1 MIKIVIIKLGALGDV
16 VRTLPVLPAIKEK
29 SPNSEI
35 YWITKK
41 NALEV
46 FEGNPYIKEA
56 FALPFYTMEKFDIL
70 YNFDIDEEATKI
82 AKEIKADKKYGFYS
96 DGEYPAA
103 FNTGAEYYLNTLFD
117 DELKKSNR
125 KTYQEMMFS
134 AAELEYKKQFCPI
147 YLSEKDKRYAED
159 FIQKNNLKTEKLIG
173 IHIGASPRW
182 PSKAWHEDELKKFVI
197 KAKEKNYEILLFGGA
212 DEVLKQPEL
221 IKEFERKGIKIYSN
235 NPKNTIKEFASLVEL
250 CKAVVCSD
258 SLALHVSMAL
268 KKPVIGLF
276 FCTSPHEIEGYGILK
291 KIVSPMLENFFP
303 ERMDEY
309 SEELTK
315 SISAEEVLNAVEEFG
330 I

>member
-1 MIKIVIIKLGALGDV
+1 MMKIVIIKLGALGDV

-29 SPNSEI
+29 YPNSEVC
-35 YWITKK
+35 WITKK
-41 NALEV
+41 QCLDI
-46 FEGNPYIKEA
+46 FEANPYIKEV
-56 FALPFYTMEKFDIL
+56 FALPFHTGEKFDIL
-70 YNFDIDEEATKI
+70 YNFDIEKEATEL

-117 DELKKSNR
+117 DELKKENR
-125 KTYQEMMFS
+125 KTYQEMMFE
-134 AAELEYKKQFCPI
+134 AAELPWKKQFCPI
-147 YLSEKDKRYAED
+147 YLSDKDKAYAED
-159 FIQKNNLKTEKLIG
+159 FIKKNNLKTEKLIG
-173 IHIGASPRW
+173 VHMGASPRW
-182 PSKAWHEDELKKFVI
+182 PSKAWHEDELKKFVT
-197 KAKEKNYEILLFGGA
+197 KAKEKNYEILLFGGT

-268 KKPVIGLF
+268 KKPAIGLF

-291 KIVSPMLENFFP
+291 KIVSPMLEQFFP

-309 SEELTK
+309 SEELAK
-315 SISAEEVLNAVEEFG
+315 SISAEDVLNAVEEFK